1 VYDVALH
8 RQPVVFCIDRAG
20 ITGDDGP
27 SHHGVFDMALL
38 SNVPGMT
45 VLAPSSV
52 QELQVMVHDALEL
65 CTDGPVA
72 IRYPKGAARQVGDD
86 DVGQGLRARR
96 IRQGDG
102 DHVCIL
108 AVGKMVGPALKAA
121 DILSTSGIS
130 ATVWDVRVVRPL
142 DAAMLDDA
150 ARHRLVVTVED
161 GIAQGGAGSA
171 MAGEIMAR
179 QTDAPTTRVE
189 VLGVPV
195 QFIPQGR
202 PDQIL
207 ARLGLDADGIVA
219 AVRRLD
225 S

>member
-1 VYDVALH
+1 
-8 RQPVVFCIDRAG
+8 
-20 ITGDDGP
+20 
-27 SHHGVFDMALL
+27 MALL
-38 SNVPGMT
+38 ANVPGMT

-52 QELQVMVHDALEL
+52 QELQVMLHDALEL

-86 DVGQGLRARR
+86 EVGQGLHARR
-96 IRQGDG
+96 IRRGDG
-102 DHVCIL
+102 EHVCVL
-108 AVGKMVGPALKAA
+108 AVGKMLGPALKAA
-121 DILSTSGIS
+121 DILAASGIA

-142 DAAMLDDA
+142 DEAMLDDA
-150 ARHRLVVTVED
+150 ARHRVVVTVED

-171 MAGEIMAR
+171 MAGEIMTR
-179 QTDAPTTRVE
+179 QGGTLTTRVE

-207 ARLGLDADGIVA
+207 DRLGLDADGIVA
-219 AVRRLD
+219 AVRRID